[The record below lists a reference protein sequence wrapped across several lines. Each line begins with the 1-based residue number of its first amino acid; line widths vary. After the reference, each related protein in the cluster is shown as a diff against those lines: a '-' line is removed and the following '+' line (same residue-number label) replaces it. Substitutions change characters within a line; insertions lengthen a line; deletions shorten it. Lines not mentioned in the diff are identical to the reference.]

1 MSMDALCQAG
11 SAMTAIA
18 QTLGVARSTLYRT
31 LD

>member
-1 MSMDALCQAG
+1 MKGAG
-11 SAMTAIA
+11 VSMTAIA